1 MIASRTPC
9 RVMPFTM
16 ADLTV
21 FETGLD
27 TVPNY
32 LSTGYIV
39 LLVSALA
46 LVAGGLAFLFWRGPR
61 SRRPPRVRLL
71 TGAAAL
77 AVSSLLMGGCC
88 ALAFAVGD
96 LSHQFA
102 NLAFA
107 YEDYGFSYC
116 FLQTWLNRGIRRPA
130 GYSQAA
136 VERIVRTVVRREG
149 FHAEDD
155 APGAGVERVLRHH
168 PDEARGARQGFL
180 DGADGARF
188 KGIFARFPELDF
200 VADAHLVGVFLRNG
214 NGAAHGVGVQ
224 SVFRDVQQVPVE
236 QLCIAEG

>member
-1 MIASRTPC
+1 MT
-9 RVMPFTM
+9 PFTV

-21 FETGLD
+21 FETVWTRCRTTSPPG
-27 TVPNY
+27 TSCCWSPPW
-32 LSTGYIV
+32 
-39 LLVSALA
+39 A

-116 FLQTWLNRGIRRPA
+116 FLQT
-130 GYSQAA
+130 
-136 VERIVRTVVRREG
+136 
-149 FHAEDD
+149 
-155 APGAGVERVLRHH
+155 
-168 PDEARGARQGFL
+168 
-180 DGADGARF
+180 
-188 KGIFARFPELDF
+188 
-200 VADAHLVGVFLRNG
+200 
-214 NGAAHGVGVQ
+214 
-224 SVFRDVQQVPVE
+224 
-236 QLCIAEG
+236 C